1 MSSSTPPVGQY
12 TPPAYNTSRFK
23 ASTFDPSTIPKKTF
37 DDWTQ
42 DPDFVVFGQPGPD
55 PSTATT
61 AREYCRRL
69 VPIQVSPSVFKLGKH
84 AYPVLKQRRYA
95 SNRLTPEYDY
105 NKPWMG
111 DRSYILKLITP
122 KKLLDLGCINID
134 TSDTS
139 PISPQFRIDYAAAA
153 KASKDRNVSVSPGSE
168 KNIHPL
174 LRRRQFRN
182 TSDWEYEHLK
192 PTLRI
197 VSMMLE
203 TSSVLDMLH
212 ALGSK
217 LHKKPGTKMFP
228 RDVWV
233 YYTGRSTHMDRAE
246 TALETIKMAK
256 FMYFTW
262 MSGDDSGASAITS
275 PLKTPGLRPNGVS

>member
-1 MSSSTPPVGQY
+1 
-12 TPPAYNTSRFK
+12 
-23 ASTFDPSTIPKKTF
+23 
-37 DDWTQ
+37 
-42 DPDFVVFGQPGPD
+42 
-55 PSTATT
+55 
-61 AREYCRRL
+61 
-69 VPIQVSPSVFKLGKH
+69 
-84 AYPVLKQRRYA
+84 
-95 SNRLTPEYDY
+95 
-105 NKPWMG
+105 
-111 DRSYILKLITP
+111 
-122 KKLLDLGCINID
+122 
-134 TSDTS
+134 
-139 PISPQFRIDYAAAA
+139 
-153 KASKDRNVSVSPGSE
+153 
-168 KNIHPL
+168 
-174 LRRRQFRN
+174 
-182 TSDWEYEHLK
+182 
-192 PTLRI
+192 
-197 VSMMLE
+197 MMLE